1 MDTRNR
7 ELSNSLRSMQ
17 SLYLDVY
24 IYALSSSMN
33 PNILIFTDNLNKY

>member
-1 MDTRNR
+1 
-7 ELSNSLRSMQ
+7 MQ

-33 PNILIFTDNLNKY
+33 PNILIFTDNLNNKYQEQHLEHPTFAL